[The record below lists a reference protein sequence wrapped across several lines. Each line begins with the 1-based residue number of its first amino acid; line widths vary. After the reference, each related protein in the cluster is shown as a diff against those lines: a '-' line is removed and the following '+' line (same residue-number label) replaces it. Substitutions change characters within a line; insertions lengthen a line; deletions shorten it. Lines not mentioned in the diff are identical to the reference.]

1 MSTFFEKQV
10 DRRSRQSMVSFLTHH
25 FRYSTMSSWNQL
37 SSYANCIK
45 VHRLGLTSEQSA
57 GAFELMSADDNSYM
71 DELESYIGEFTAAHS
86 DAYTIRAN
94 GRSGGY
100 LVLYESVREDTGYK
114 SRCRSCGQLN
124 YKSVAQMPSD
134 PDEAIIAAEIL
145 KTGFLWADAA
155 YLGQSSIAAL
165 AIPDDRKL
173 ALIRRFRAVLK
184 DCTSDNACGC
194 CHATGDRGREN
205 LFKPLTRLSVSGR
218 GMDEDRDFSE
228 WSMSRLRERVD
239 LIVDF
244 DRTCDLMR
252 FEFIEMCLSC
262 KVVEETIMVPK
273 TVRRVVCAHA
283 S

>member
-10 DRRSRQSMVSFLTHH
+10 DRRSRQSMVSFLTNH
-25 FRYSTMSSWNQL
+25 FRYSTMNSLNRM

-45 VHRLGLTSEQSA
+45 IHRLGLTSEQID

-71 DELESYIGEFTAAHS
+71 DELESYIEEFTAAHS
-86 DAYTIRAN
+86 DAYTIGTN

-100 LVLYESVREDTGYK
+100 LVLYESSRKDTGYK

-145 KTGFLWADAA
+145 KNNVLWTDTV

-165 AIPDDRKL
+165 AIPEDRKL
-173 ALIRRFRAVLK
+173 ALVRRFKVALK
-184 DCTSDNACGC
+184 DCTPGNACGRC
-194 CHATGDRGREN
+194 NATGDGGREN
-205 LFKPLTRLSVSGR
+205 LFRPLTTLSVSSQGI
-218 GMDEDRDFSE
+218 DADRDFSD
-228 WSMSRLRERVD
+228 WSMSRLRDRVD

-252 FEFIEMCLSC
+252 SEFVEMCLSC
-262 KVVEETIMVPK
+262 KVVEEIIMVPK

-283 S
+283 N